1 MHSHSLESWQH
12 EHVFLGE
19 RHEHN
24 ERRTWVVVALTAAT
38 MIVEIVGGTVFGSM
52 ALVADGWHMSTHA
65 AALGIAAS
73 AQRVARRHA
82 HDDRFTFGT
91 GKFGELAGY
100 SSALILA
107 MIAAFIGYESVLRMF
122 APVTIHF
129 AEASAIAVL
138 GLLVN
143 LASAWLLQDEHH
155 LEHVHENEDAAHH
168 HHAHDHNLRSAYMH
182 VLADAFTSVLAITAL
197 LFGWAYG
204 WTWMDALVGI
214 VGAVVIGNWSLGL
227 LRASGAVLLDAIP
240 NAGLAR
246 AIRKRIEVGS
256 DRCADLHL
264 WRLGPGHAGV
274 VLSIVSDDPQP
285 PTFYKTRLSGLAGL
299 SHVTVEVHRCSH

>member
-1 MHSHSLESWQH
+1 
-12 EHVFLGE
+12 
-19 RHEHN
+19 
-24 ERRTWVVVALTAAT
+24 
-38 MIVEIVGGTVFGSM
+38 
-52 ALVADGWHMSTHA
+52 
-65 AALGIAAS
+65 LGIAAF
-73 AQRVARRHA
+73 AYRFARSHA

-107 MIAAFIGYESVLRMF
+107 MIAALIGYESVLRMF
-122 APVTIHF
+122 QPVTIHF

-138 GLLVN
+138 GLVVN
-143 LASAWLLQDEHH
+143 LASAWLLQDDHH
-155 LEHVHENEDAAHH
+155 HEHVDEHDDGTHH
-168 HHAHDHNLRSAYMH
+168 HHDHNLRSAYMH
-182 VLADAFTSVLAITAL
+182 VLADAFTSVLAIMAL

-214 VGAVVIGNWSLGL
+214 VGAVVIGNWSFGL
-227 LRASGAVLLDAIP
+227 LRTSGAVLLDAIP

-246 AIRKRIEVGS
+246 AIRQRIEVGS

-274 VLSIVSDDPQP
+274 VLSIVSDDPQTP
-285 PTFYKTRLSGLAGL
+285 AFYKTRLDGLAGL